1 MPALQLMLKP
11 VSGQCNMNC
20 DYCFYGDIAGKR
32 ETASYGTMTDETLE
46 QVIKKAL
53 AYADG
58 WCSFT
63 FQGGEPTLA
72 GLDFFRKVI
81 ALQEKYNV
89 KEVRIHNAV
98 QTNGLAVN
106 EEWCVFLKQ
115 NGFLAGL
122 SLDGVKAVN
131 DCYRKDRNGE
141 GTFFR
146 IMAAADLFD
155 RFGVEYNILTVVNK
169 KTASKAGKIYE
180 FYKKNGFNYQQY
192 IACLDPVFE
201 KQGKKE
207 YSLSPQ
213 EYGGFLNELFD
224 LWYMDLQNGC
234 QPYIRQFE
242 NYVAVLM
249 GKQPESCEQR
259 GVCGI
264 QHVVE
269 ADGGVYP
276 CDFYTLDAYKLGN
289 LNQCGFEEIAA
300 KREEA
305 GFITQ
310 SANQD
315 KGCRSCSYFGLCR
328 GGCARHRT
336 ESAEGIGGAG
346 GKRNYF
352 CEGYR
357 IFFAHCLG
365 RLEEIAGRLA
375 AK

>member
-1 MPALQLMLKP
+1 M
-11 VSGQCNMNC
+11 
-20 DYCFYGDIAGKR
+20 
-32 ETASYGTMTDETLE
+32 
-46 QVIKKAL
+46 
-53 AYADG
+53 
-58 WCSFT
+58 
-63 FQGGEPTLA
+63 
-72 GLDFFRKVI
+72 
-81 ALQEKYNV
+81 
-89 KEVRIHNAV
+89 
-98 QTNGLAVN
+98 
-106 EEWCVFLKQ
+106 
-115 NGFLAGL
+115 
-122 SLDGVKAVN
+122 
-131 DCYRKDRNGE
+131 
-141 GTFFR
+141 
-146 IMAAADLFD
+146 
-155 RFGVEYNILTVVNK
+155 
-169 KTASKAGKIYE
+169 
-180 FYKKNGFNYQQY
+180 
-192 IACLDPVFE
+192 
-201 KQGKKE
+201 
-207 YSLSPQ
+207 
-213 EYGGFLNELFD
+213 NELFD